1 MTATVVGIS
10 VVGLAAK
17 YFMSSATETEAK
29 SDTKEKKKD
38 KDNPE
43 IHQAWSN
50 LSSYRGKTKKGV
62 TSKNNVYYYE
72 KDYTHG
78 DVEVYQKFGSRGLH
92 VGSVSM
98 QGG

>member
-1 MTATVVGIS
+1 MEQFELIQR
-10 VVGLAAK
+10 
-17 YFMSSATETEAK
+17 E
-29 SDTKEKKKD
+29 D
-38 KDNPE
+38 
-43 IHQAWSN
+43 Q
-50 LSSYRGKTKKGV
+50 KGV

-78 DVEVYQKFGSRGLH
+78 DVEVYQKFGSKGLH